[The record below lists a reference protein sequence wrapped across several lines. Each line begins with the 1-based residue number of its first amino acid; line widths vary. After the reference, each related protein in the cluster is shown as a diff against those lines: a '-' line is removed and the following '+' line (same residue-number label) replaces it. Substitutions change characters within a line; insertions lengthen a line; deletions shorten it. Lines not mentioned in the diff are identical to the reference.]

1 MHPVLKE
8 LFGVFNIDSAT
19 NVEDCLPGS
28 ETKFSAVF
36 GRQNFNGEN
45 ENRQLARVSRQGLYK
60 DQAGKTGAIQ
70 RFKT

>member
-8 LFGVFNIDSAT
+8 LFGVFNIDSVT

-45 ENRQLARVSRQGLYK
+45 ENRQLARVSR
-60 DQAGKTGAIQ
+60 
-70 RFKT
+70 